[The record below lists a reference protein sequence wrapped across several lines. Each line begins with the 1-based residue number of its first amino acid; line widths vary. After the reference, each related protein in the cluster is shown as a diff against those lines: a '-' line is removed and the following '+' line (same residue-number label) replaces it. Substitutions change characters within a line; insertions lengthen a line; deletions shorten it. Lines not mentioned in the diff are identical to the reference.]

1 MRGIEYG
8 MLTKLVS
15 QLRKNQKKN
24 VAEKG
29 KKRSTSGERW
39 TTVTM
44 VFAVN
49 AIGNSLPPM
58 LIFPRVNFK
67 QHFLSNGP
75 SGCIGASHP
84 SGLVPASSFFK
95 VCSEFT

>member
-1 MRGIEYG
+1 

-15 QLRKNQKKN
+15 QLCKNQKKN

-29 KKRSTSGERW
+29 KKQVRRSTSGERW

-49 AIGNSLPPM
+49 EISNSFPPR

-84 SGLVPASSFFK
+84 SGLVPASSFF
-95 VCSEFT
+95 